1 MRAHLVQLDIAWE
14 DPTENFHRVDSL
26 LEPISLGGGIKSGD
40 LIVLPEMFATGF
52 SLHNHITT
60 PAAAA
65 ILDYLTRLAQDTKAF
80 VVGGRAVGLPDD
92 SLAENR
98 APVINPAGELICEY
112 AKIHPFGFG
121 RENEVIRPGATPVSW
136 DWTTADQSLRVGMGI
151 CYDLRFPELFRK
163 LALPPHNAQCFIVS
177 ANWPKARHAHWR
189 ALAIARAIENQAFML
204 AVNRCGCDPHLQ
216 YAGGT
221 IAIDPKGELMGEL
234 DDKPGVLSIDLDP
247 AIVTDWRK
255 TFPALRDIRLL

>member
-60 PAAAA
+60 PASAA
-65 ILDYLTRLAQDTKAF
+65 IQGYLSRLAQDTKAF
-80 VVGGRAVGLPDD
+80 VVGGRAVALPDD

-98 APVINPAGELICEY
+98 APVINPAGDLICEY

-121 RENEVIRPGATPVSW
+121 RENEVIRPGTSPVSW
-136 DWTTADQSLRVGMGI
+136 DWTAGDQSLRLGMAI
-151 CYDLRFPELFRK
+151 CYDLRFPELFRT
-163 LALPPHNAQCFIVS
+163 LAMPPHNAQCFIES

-189 ALAIARAIENQAFML
+189 ALAIARAIENQSFML

-221 IAIDPKGELMGEL
+221 IAIDPKGEIIAEL
-234 DDKPGVLSIDLDP
+234 NDQPSVLSVDLAP
-247 AIVTDWRK
+247 ATLTDWRM